1 MSFLRNLLLK
11 FLSGVLCTL
20 FFALILNMTLKEV
33 LINGVLYESMK
44 SVLTTNEYSEPNVM
58 DNVTYDEN
66 NSIFGNNTI
75 MSEIINSDEVQGMV
89 NEFVSQIMEQMGS
102 NDIDM
107 SSDNQIDVEQK
118 IMDYIKTNRDTLSQE
133 SGVEITDEM
142 INDTYLQMKNQNVNK
157 NINDMISSTTNNMN
171 PQEKTMLQGFSL
183 ITADSSRNLII
194 FAIIVDILLIALV
207 TWSYYKWM
215 WSVAWGMIS
224 GGLIPIGLCWLVKN
238 IVLKS
243 FNYNVNLEPMLK
255 LSYYVVGTGVVIGV
269 LYVIINSI
277 IMKRR
282 RKAIDDVVPRI
293 TNTSA

>member
-11 FLSGVLCTL
+11 FLSGILCTL

-107 SSDNQIDVEQK
+107 SNDNQIDVEQK

-157 NINDMISSTTNNMN
+157 NIYDMISSTTNNMN

-224 GGLIPIGLCWLVKN
+224 GGLIPIGLCWLVQN